1 MNWCVA
7 IQILMVV
14 MVALTSLPTYSVDAS
29 ATNESGEHSEDSV
42 VATTTNLPGRR
53 YVNYDYDQFFNV
65 FPCYIVVDE
74 NVDDTKNEMV
84 RELASSTSDI
94 ITTIAGNGNTAYRG
108 DNGAATSAGIYYPCG
123 VALDAS
129 GRPRHS
135 NPSALF

>member
-1 MNWCVA
+1 
-7 IQILMVV
+7 

-53 YVNYDYDQFFNV
+53 YVNYDCDKFFNV

-84 RELASSTSDI
+84 RELVSSTSDI
-94 ITTIAGNGNTAYRG
+94 ITTIAGNGNTAYSG
-108 DNGAATSAGIYYPCG
+108 DNGAATSAAIYYPNG

-135 NPSALF
+135 NPFALF